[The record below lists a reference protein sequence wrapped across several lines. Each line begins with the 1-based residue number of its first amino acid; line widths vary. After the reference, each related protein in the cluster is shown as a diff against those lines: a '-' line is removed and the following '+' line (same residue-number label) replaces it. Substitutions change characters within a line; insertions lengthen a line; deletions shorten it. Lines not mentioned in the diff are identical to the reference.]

1 MAGTKDAQDGPDC
14 PLRQALGGTAFD
26 TGRLARLLLDAAA
39 ALPVPGAE
47 DRDSWDPAAGNLDPA
62 TVRHV
67 LDAAEADLA
76 EPWSQPLASQA
87 VRVHRDG
94 DREAWE
100 QPAFARQRRLS
111 RAVIAAA
118 VTLDGHW
125 IDQVADGVLLL
136 CEQSS
141 WCWPAHDDAFARTG
155 SVLAQV
161 ADPYLDLGAGEAVA
175 QLAWTDH
182 VLGRALDARFPG
194 LRARI
199 RREAS
204 TRVLEPFVRRRD
216 WHWLGLDGD
225 VHNWNPWI
233 HGNVLVAA
241 LRLLDDPGQARYR
254 AEVVR
259 LVLDGIERYVAALPG
274 DGATDEGYAYW
285 WNGACRALEAL
296 ELLHRAS
303 GGRLDAVPAVPAL
316 RATVAFPYQM
326 QLGGGW
332 YVNLADA
339 QARPPADQPWHALYR
354 AATRV
359 NDDRARRHAA
369 AHRQPGRPVATE
381 AAGLGRL
388 LQGLTDREWLA
399 AEPAASPL
407 PRQVWLPSIQVLI
420 ARERA
425 GDAAGLA
432 LVAKGGHNGEHHNH
446 NDVGSF
452 IIACDGVP
460 FVIDAGRPTYT
471 ASTFGQD
478 RYSIWTMQSRWHNVP
493 EIGGATQRA
502 GRQYAASHPRP
513 VLAADSAE
521 LILELGGAY
530 HLPALLHWR
539 RRFGL
544 YRGATTPGARV
555 VIGDSWSFATPPE
568 GPTVVRMLVAGT
580 VRPWLGGALVIPPDG
595 ARPVRL
601 GWPADVA
608 ATLVRRE
615 LDDPLLADVWGEAVT
630 RIDLT
635 VSERTRIAVT
645 AELDTLRNDI

>member
-1 MAGTKDAQDGPDC
+1 MARTQDAPG
-14 PLRQALGGTAFD
+14 PLRQALGAEAFD
-26 TGRLARLLLDAAA
+26 TERLGRMLLDATT

-47 DRDSWDPAAGNLDPA
+47 DRDSWDPASGNLDVA
-62 TVRHV
+62 SVQQI
-67 LDAAEADLA
+67 LSAAETDLTK
-76 EPWSQPLASQA
+76 PWCQPLSSQA

-94 DREAWE
+94 DRQAW
-100 QPAFARQRRLS
+100 QKPAFARQQRLS

-125 IDQVADGVLLL
+125 IDQVADGVVLL

-141 WCWPAHDDAFARTG
+141 WCWPAHDDAFARSG
-155 SVLAQV
+155 SVLAEV
-161 ADPYLDLGAGEAVA
+161 TDPYVDLGAGEAVS
-175 QLAWTDH
+175 QLAWIDH

-199 RREAS
+199 RHEAV

-241 LRLLDDPGQARYR
+241 LRLLDGPAQGRYR

-259 LVLDGIERYVAALPG
+259 LVLEGIDRYIATLPC

-296 ELLHRAS
+296 ELLRGAS

-316 RATVAFPYQM
+316 CATVAFPHQM
-326 QLGGGW
+326 QLGGAW
-332 YVNLADA
+332 YANLADA
-339 QARPPADQPWHALYR
+339 QARTPADQPWHALHR
-354 AATRV
+354 AAIRV
-359 NDDRARRHAA
+359 HDDQARRHAA
-369 AHRQPGRPVATE
+369 SHRQPGRPVATE
-381 AAGLGRL
+381 AEGLGRL

-399 AEPAASPL
+399 ARPTASPL
-407 PRQVWLPSIQVLI
+407 PREVWLPSIQVLI

-425 GDAAGLA
+425 GDAAGLT

-460 FVIDAGRPTYT
+460 VVIDAGRPTYT
-471 ASTFGQD
+471 ASTFGKD
-478 RYSIWTMQSRWHNVP
+478 RYSIWTMQSTWHSVP
-493 EIGGATQRA
+493 EIAGATQGT
-502 GRQYAASHPRP
+502 GRQYSASHARQI
-513 VLAADSAE
+513 LGEDSAE
-521 LILELGGAY
+521 LILELRGAY
-530 HLPALLHWR
+530 PVPALRHWR
-539 RRFGL
+539 RRLGL
-544 YRGATTPGARV
+544 YRGSATARGARV
-555 VIGDSWSFATPPE
+555 VIQDSWSFSTAPE

-580 VRPWLGGALVIPPDG
+580 VALRPGGARVIAPEG

-601 GWPADVA
+601 GWPAGVA
-608 ATLVRRE
+608 ATLLRRE
-615 LDDPLLADVWGEAVT
+615 LDDPLLTDVWGDAIT

-635 VSERTRIAVT
+635 VGERTRIAVT
-645 AELDTLRNDI
+645 AELDRLNDL